1 MSLMFIDDAK
11 IIIGI
16 KKGVTIINWINLFL
30 FICKENNAEIRD
42 KRTSVGE
49 EMRKIR
55 KILRIIEKL
64 IPKKRD
70 VRGIKKKFESTID
83 TSIDRLLAINICS
96 AVKPRNCNSLR
107 LPLLKSSSMKL
118 SDVKISENKIII
130 NKIGK

>member
-1 MSLMFIDDAK
+1 
-11 IIIGI
+11 
-16 KKGVTIINWINLFL
+16 
-30 FICKENNAEIRD
+30 
-42 KRTSVGE
+42 
-49 EMRKIR
+49 MRKIR

-96 AVKPRNCNSLR
+96 AEKPRNCNSLR
-107 LPLLKSSSMKL
+107 LPFLKSSSMKL